1 MKKWAS
7 NEERSERSLGD
18 LVRVVGCDAN
28 DNGEANPRTEH
39 GRGGL
44 SPMDLTLGEVCDEKV
59 IREVIV

>member
-1 MKKWAS
+1 M
-7 NEERSERSLGD
+7 
-18 LVRVVGCDAN
+18 GCDAN

>member
-1 MKKWAS
+1 MRRGLRGVWEIS
-7 NEERSERSLGD
+7 SGWW
-18 LVRVVGCDAN
+18 VVMPMIM
-28 DNGEANPRTEH
+28 EKQIPLTEH